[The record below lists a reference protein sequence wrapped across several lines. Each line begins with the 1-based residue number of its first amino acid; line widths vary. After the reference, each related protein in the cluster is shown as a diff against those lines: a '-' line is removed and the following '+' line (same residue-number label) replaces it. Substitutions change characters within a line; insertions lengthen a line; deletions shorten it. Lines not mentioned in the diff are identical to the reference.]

1 MKDGLRSEQMR
12 SIDLLASGSLTA
24 DLISGAGLQ
33 VGAGEVGTTEIAD
46 SGVTSVKQAFASTG
60 SPPTGGYMFQAG
72 ESVLAGGSTWVVY
85 PKAFTA
91 APIVVA
97 QEINQAV
104 NYDVNVHIAAGSIDT
119 GSFIAA
125 GSDAATPFNW
135 MALGSGTF

>member
-33 VGAGEVGTTEIAD
+33 VGAGEVGTAEIAD
-46 SGVTSVKQAFASTG
+46 AGVTAVKQSFAGTG
-60 SPPTGGYMFQAG
+60 SPPTGGHMLQAG
-72 ESVLAGGSTWVVY
+72 ESILAGGSAWVVY

-91 APIVVA
+91 APVIVA

-104 NYDVNVHIAAGSIDT
+104 NYDVNVHVAAGSVDT
-119 GSFIAA
+119 GSFIAT